1 MKKKIAMLAICLLFS
16 TLAAAA
22 QNTRTSVEKDLEMK
36 EQMAWKFLV
45 EKKYDDFGKFV
56 TDDYQGVYD
65 YETTTKTSELE
76 EARQSQFKSAS
87 VTDVRV
93 KMLDRNTAIVTS
105 NVKFELVTPDGQ
117 AVSDNV
123 RATTVWVKRGKDW
136 QFVYH
141 SHVSIRK

>member
-1 MKKKIAMLAICLLFS
+1 MKNKLAILAICLLFS

-22 QNTRTSVEKDLEMK
+22 QNKKTSVEKDLETK
-36 EQMAWKFLV
+36 ERMAWQYLV
-45 EKKYDDFGKFV
+45 EKKYDDFGKLV
-56 TDDYQGVYD
+56 TDDYQGIYD

-93 KMLDRNTAIVTS
+93 KMVDKNTAIVTS

-117 AVSDNV
+117 SVSDNV

-136 QFVYH
+136 LFVYH